1 MAVLRDLLKT
11 KKTGSLRDL
20 LNVPKVDKPV
30 YTTSEITQKPSL
42 DTPDLTVYGSGKT
55 FEQRQQQPLPIPKET
70 GMDRTKKFFD
80 PGIKPT
86 ESGKRDN
93 LTSPTD
99 IRDTTAIERIS
110 KVESPTLRGLLAG
123 RESAYGILSPDKAKL
138 EEEVKLSPKAFT
150 ISTSTQKAPEY
161 LEPITKETDI
171 TYGQIGK
178 GLGEL
183 EKQLMSYGLASGL
196 TGATKL
202 SGVGGKVAEKVPA
215 TLLGKKLPVSQQF
228 VSGQITDLMIDNV
241 AQAPGR
247 IIKAIEEDMTIGEQ
261 AKQFALGNLADVAFN
276 LVIGGSVEGIKNLL
290 SDKKALKTAIETKP
304 EIVDALKQNA
314 PEQLQAVIK
323 SDPNIAKTLEVQPVD
338 SIKRLDDI
346 LQPVR
351 QEPKTNVWVDDLE
364 FYDPQSFEVVKKMFG
379 DTDGYMALNYG
390 GRRSEAAKAFE
401 KTDKFKN
408 IVDDIK
414 KYNKS
419 KLDPA
424 KQTTPKLQPTRQEST
439 SLPLEAPK
447 QDFELNIPI
456 SKTTEPTLPKAQGLE
471 KERGFSRNVR
481 TDEAMQKEVRES
493 FEALNENYTT
503 LGNKE
508 TLDSAQNRFAQGYE
522 QALEDFDR
530 TKNTFRAD
538 NVPLSRLIANEAARR
553 GDIATA
559 RRVISETAETLT
571 TAGQFSQAA
580 RILRESNDPST
591 VLKFVEKEIDRLNT
605 SGAKRYGKKW
615 NDINLT
621 DEELKKIG
629 KFTADTTDAEKEA
642 VFQELFESIAQKIP
656 TTNREKFDSF
666 RRMSMLGNPKTHVR
680 NIVGNSIMAGIK
692 KLADTVAVGGEKL
705 LVPLEKRTKSLSVN
719 KDVKNIASDYWEK
732 NAKDLSEGSRWEVFG
747 VQSPFADK
755 RIFDNEILESLND
768 ISKKTLEGEDI
779 FFLKRHFV
787 NDLAGFMQARGI
799 KEPTQ
804 EAVDYA
810 LRRAQEA
817 TFRETNALADMIS
830 KGKSSRYGLILEA
843 AVPFSKTPANILKTG
858 IDYSPAGLGKAVTQ
872 LVNKAEPEVFVETM
886 SKGLTGTGLAM
897 LGYYLSKNGMAR
909 GDYKR
914 KGKEEQALQ
923 LAGELPNS
931 IKMPNGSYTI
941 DWAQPASMP
950 LFMGVAFAEALEK
963 ENPDLL
969 DAGFEA
975 MIAGGDSLVNASML
989 RGIKDLFGGNYG
1001 STTEKALG
1009 LPLDYIGQAVPTVL
1023 GQVARTTDPV
1033 KRQRDYSGILPEF
1046 KTSLQAKTPS
1056 ILPLLPTSKDLPAKR
1071 GLLGEELTYGTGAT
1085 NALQQFL
1092 SPGFVGRASDDRVA
1106 QEIVKVYNEIGSD
1119 FLPRNKVGSLTY
1131 EKTNYDLT
1139 TAEQSEFQKVMGEY
1153 TKKEIDKLLDKNSYN
1168 RLTAEQKGDR
1178 IKDINDEGYK
1188 KAKFDYL
1195 KSKGLIK

>member
-1 MAVLRDLLKT
+1 MAGFRSLLKT
-11 KKTGSLRDL
+11 NKTGTLRDL

-30 YTTSEITQKPSL
+30 LTTSEIPKKVFETEDIKVTG
-42 DTPDLTVYGSGKT
+42 TPKT
-55 FEQRQQQPLPIPKET
+55 FEQSQKQPLPLPEKQ
-70 GMDRTKKFFD
+70 KFFD
-80 PGIKPT
+80 AGIKPT
-86 ESGKRDN
+86 QTGKTDL
-93 LTSPTD
+93 LTLPTD
-99 IRDTTAIERIS
+99 IRDTTATERIE

-123 RESAYGILSPDKAKL
+123 RESAFDILSPDKSKL
-138 EEEVKLSPKAFT
+138 EEEVRQSPELLKLSTQPVDSKSPTLEGVQEFLPKEGKD
-150 ISTSTQKAPEY
+150 ISITS
-161 LEPITKETDI
+161 
-171 TYGQIGK
+171 GQVGRGIGEIEKQVMSYVLAGGLVGK
-178 GLGEL
+178 G
-183 EKQLMSYGLASGL
+183 
-196 TGATKL
+196 KL
-202 SGVGGKVAEKVPA
+202 AEKGGSEVAKKAA
-215 TLLGKKLPVSQQF
+215 TIFGKKLPVSQQF
-228 VSGQITDLMIDNV
+228 VSSQITDLMIDNV
-241 AQAPGR
+241 AQAPGN
-247 IIKAIEEDMTIGEQ
+247 IISGIEEDKTIGQ
-261 AKQFALGNLADVAFN
+261 QVKDLALQNVGDIIFN
-276 LVIGGSVEGIKNLL
+276 LVIAGSAEGIKNLM

-304 EIVDALKQNA
+304 EIVGALKQNA
-314 PEQLQAVIK
+314 PDQLEAIVK
-323 SDPNIAKTLEVQPVD
+323 TDPNIARAVEIQSVD
-338 SIKRLDDI
+338 SIKRSEDV
-346 LQPVR
+346 LQPIR
-351 QEPKTNVWVDDLE
+351 QEP
-364 FYDPQSFEVVKKMFG
+364 
-379 DTDGYMALNYG
+379 
-390 GRRSEAAKAFE
+390 
-401 KTDKFKN
+401 
-408 IVDDIK
+408 
-414 KYNKS
+414 
-419 KLDPA
+419 
-424 KQTTPKLQPTRQEST
+424 T
-439 SLPLEAPK
+439 SLPLEAPR
-447 QDFELNIPI
+447 QDFELEIPI
-456 SKTTEPTLPKAQGLE
+456 RKTVDDTLPLAKGLE

-493 FEALNENYTT
+493 FENLNENYNT

-508 TLDSAQNRFAQGYE
+508 TLESAQNRFNVGYE

-530 TKNTFRAD
+530 TKNVFRAD
-538 NVPLSRLIANEAARR
+538 NVPLSRLIANEAANR

-559 RRVISETAETLT
+559 RRVIAETAETLT

-580 RILRESNDPST
+580 RILRDSNDPST
-591 VLKFVEKEIDRLNT
+591 VLRFVEKEIDRLNT

-621 DEELKKIG
+621 DDDLKSIS
-629 KFTADTTDAEKEA
+629 KFTSDTTDAEKEA
-642 VFQELFESIAQKIP
+642 VFQELFEKIANKIP

-680 NIVGNSIMAGIK
+680 NIVGNTIMGGIK
-692 KLADTVAVGGEKL
+692 KIADTVGVAGEKL
-705 LVPLEKRTKSLSVN
+705 LVPVGQRTKSLTVN
-719 KDVKNIASDYWEK
+719 KDIKNIASEYWQK

-755 RIFDNEILESLND
+755 RIFDNEILESLNE

-779 FFLKRHFV
+779 FFLKRHFI
-787 NDLAGFMQARGI
+787 NDLAGFMQARNL
-799 KEPTQ
+799 KEPTK

-858 IDYSPAGLGKAVTQ
+858 LDYSPVGVGKAITQ
-872 LVNKAEPEVFVETM
+872 LLNKADPEVFVETM

-897 LGYYLSKNGMAR
+897 LGYYLAKNDMAR

-931 IKMPNGSYTI
+931 IKLPNGSYTI

-950 LFMGVAFAEALEK
+950 LFMGVAFAESLDK

-969 DAGFEA
+969 NAGFDA

-1009 LPLDYIGQAVPTVL
+1009 LPLDYVGQAIPTVL

-1056 ILPLLPTSKDLPAKR
+1056 ITPLLPTSEDLPAKR
-1071 GLLGEELTYGTGAT
+1071 GLLGEELRYGAGVS

-1092 SPGFVGRASDDRVA
+1092 SPGFVGRASDDPVA

-1119 FLPRNKVGSLTY
+1119 FLPRNKVGSFTY
-1131 EKTNYDLT
+1131 KKKNYDLT

-1153 TKKEIDKLLDKNSYN
+1153 TKNEIQKLLNTGYYN
-1168 RLTAEQKGDR
+1168 NLTTEQKGDR

-1188 KAKFDYL
+1188 KARIAYL
-1195 KSKGLIK
+1195 KSKGVIK

>member
-1 MAVLRDLLKT
+1 MAFNLKLA
-11 KKTGSLRDL
+11 KDIKDIEQESFR
-20 LNVPKVDKPV
+20 KPFKP
-30 YTTSEITQKPSL
+30 TTQEQKFALKPQSRSKPSFESE
-42 DTPDLTVYGSGKT
+42 DITVFGSGKT
-55 FEQRQQQPLPIPKET
+55 PLQEAKKSLPIP
-70 GMDRTKKFFD
+70 DRQLPSD
-80 PGIKPT
+80 V
-86 ESGKRDN
+86 
-93 LTSPTD
+93 
-99 IRDTTAIERIS
+99 IEG
-110 KVESPTLRGLLAG
+110 RGGAQG
-123 RESAYGILSPDKAKL
+123 TPRFATRTL
-138 EEEVKLSPKAFT
+138 EEDISQIRTPLAKDLAVGVERSMQPSFLQTDETKQFLDEQKEKSTGLFT
-150 ISTSTQKAPEY
+150 LSTSTQKAPEY
-161 LEPITKETDI
+161 LEPITKEREITGVDIGEFGTDVI
-171 TYGQIGK
+171 KQLGTYGLSSKVVAGSK
-178 GLGEL
+178 
-183 EKQLMSYGLASGL
+183 LA
-196 TGATKL
+196 
-202 SGVGGKVAEKVPA
+202 GVGGQIAKKTPETAKIFGK
-215 TLLGKKLPVSQQF
+215 TLPISKQF
-228 VSGQITDLMIDNV
+228 LSTQITDLMIDNV

-314 PEQLQAVIK
+314 PEQLDAVLK
-323 SDPNIAKTLEVQPVD
+323 ANPDIAKELQEVAQPLKTD
-338 SIKRLDDI
+338 LPTS
-346 LQPVR
+346 QPLKAE
-351 QEPKTNVWVDDLE
+351 QP
-364 FYDPQSFEVVKKMFG
+364 SFE
-379 DTDGYMALNYG
+379 L
-390 GRRSEAAKAFE
+390 
-401 KTDKFKN
+401 
-408 IVDDIK
+408 DI
-414 KYNKS
+414 
-419 KLDPA
+419 P
-424 KQTTPKLQPTRQEST
+424 TTLKRDSVSP
-439 SLPLEAPK
+439 
-447 QDFELNIPI
+447 IP
-456 SKTTEPTLPKAQGLE
+456 QGLE

-530 TKNTFRAD
+530 TKNIFRAD

-914 KGKEEQALQ
+914 KGKEEQVLQ